1 MKTCFVISP
10 IGDDGS
16 EVRLRA
22 DRVLLHIIKPALQP
36 LGYEIVR
43 ADSMPKTGMI
53 TSQIVNAIVDS
64 DLVIADLTGHNPN
77 VFYELAIRHCA
88 NKPYIH
94 LIEKGDRLP
103 FDIHGVRAIPISVN
117 DIAVASAAV
126 ESIKDNVRAYENG
139 HSADSPV
146 SIARKVGEL
155 LGDNSLIEE
164 LLGRLE
170 ELESAVSNV
179 PDEVE
184 WNLDT
189 VIEAAADE
197 VKIHIDEQIEG
208 LKEFLLQKED

>member
-22 DRVLLHIIKPALQP
+22 DKVLLHIIKPALQP

-117 DIAVASAAV
+117 DIAVANAAV
-126 ESIKDNVRAYENG
+126 GSIKDNVRAYEDG

-197 VKIHIDEQIEG
+197 VKTHIDEQIEG

>member
-16 EVRLRA
+16 EVRQRA
-22 DRVLLHIIKPALQP
+22 DKVLLHIIKPALQP
-36 LGYEIVR
+36 LGYEIIR

-77 VFYELAIRHCA
+77 VFYELAIRHCS

-94 LIEKGDRLP
+94 LIEKGDKLP
-103 FDIHGVRAIPISVN
+103 FDIHGVRAIPISVS
-117 DIAVASAAV
+117 DIAVASAAING
-126 ESIKDNVRAYENG
+126 IKENVRSYEDG
-139 HSADSPV
+139 HVADSPV

-189 VIEAAADE
+189 TIEAAADE
-197 VKIHIDEQIEG
+197 VKTHIDEQIEG